1 MIIDPFRGQ
10 AMATAN
16 RVPNPDEKLVRIF
29 DSDEESEV
37 MVVRGLL
44 ESAGID
50 CDVSNLEAPQ
60 DVLPGVGGM
69 VILVRE
75 GDADEALAVIQ
86 AGRNAAGASVTE
98 ELSPGQQPTS
108 RSDKN

>member
-1 MIIDPFRGQ
+1 
-10 AMATAN
+10 MATAN
-16 RVPNPDEKLVRIF
+16 RVPNPNEKLVRVF

-50 CDVSNLEAPQ
+50 CDVSSLEAPQ

-69 VILVRE
+69 VILVRQE
-75 GDADEALAVIQ
+75 DADEARAVIQ
-86 AGRNAAGASVTE
+86 AGRNAAGTTIDE
-98 ELSPGQQPTS
+98 ELPAEPQPS
-108 RSDKN
+108 SHSDKN

>member
-1 MIIDPFRGQ
+1 
-10 AMATAN
+10 MAVAN
-16 RVPNPDEKLVRIF
+16 RVPNPNEKLVRVF

-60 DVLPGVGGM
+60 DILPGVGGM
-69 VILVRE
+69 VILVRQE
-75 GDADEALAVIQ
+75 DAEEARAVIE
-86 AGRNAAGASVTE
+86 AGRNAAGADLNE
-98 ELSPGQQPTS
+98 ELPVEQEPTS
-108 RSDKN
+108 RSDKS